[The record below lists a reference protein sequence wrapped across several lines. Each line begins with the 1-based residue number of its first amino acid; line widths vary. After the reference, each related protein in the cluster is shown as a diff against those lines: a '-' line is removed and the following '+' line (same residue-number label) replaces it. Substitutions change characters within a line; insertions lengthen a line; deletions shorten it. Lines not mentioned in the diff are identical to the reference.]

1 MARQLGLNKDHQ
13 EGDKMVQREER
24 VLGVLEVV
32 RWEVQMDTFR
42 LVQVQKAQWRVL
54 HLVGVQMA

>member
-32 RWEVQMDTFR
+32 RWEAQMDTFR
-42 LVQVQKAQWRVL
+42 LVRVQKAQWRVL